1 MKKFQLLIALPSIL
15 LLCVSL
21 FFNLDYLLY
30 ISLAGFLL
38 TMVIK
43 QLRMR
48 NRMYELGDPDRNLD
62 RHEEGMRV
70 IQKLMSAGM
79 IENSL

>member
-1 MKKFQLLIALPSIL
+1 MIKIQWLIALPSIL

-30 ISLAGFLL
+30 LSLAGFLL

-43 QLRMR
+43 QLRLR
-48 NRMYELGDPDRNLD
+48 ERMYEMGHPDRNLD
-62 RHEEGMRV
+62 RHENGEKGDSE
-70 IQKLMSAGM
+70 IDGSGDD
-79 IENSL
+79 